1 MARLFG
7 TDGIRGIAG
16 EYPLTPEFV
25 EKIGIVSAETLTHHF
40 LPSRKGP
47 QEVKLPK
54 PTIIIGRD
62 TRESCEMLF
71 DALASGLTE
80 RGVDVWDCGV
90 ITTPAISYLTEAT
103 NSLAGIVISASHNPY
118 QFNGIKFFSN
128 SGMKLPDEVE
138 SGIEEKLATYDFSKR
153 EKKEKKGNI
162 TAFQEAKEKY
172 IDFIKRSIPEA
183 VNFSGFKMVIDCAN
197 GSVYEI
203 APKIFRGLEA
213 EVIVLNDAPD
223 GKNINEGCGSLH
235 LEAIQKA
242 VRANRADLGFAFD
255 GDGDRVLFT
264 DEKGSDLDG
273 DHLMAICVQCL
284 KRKGKLKN
292 NTLVV
297 TSMSNLGLLLA
308 MERLGIRVL
317 QTKVGDRYVLEEMLK
332 SGAIFGGEQA
342 GHIIFLDYAKTGDGL
357 ITALRVVAI
366 IREEKKPL
374 SELAR
379 IMEKAPQILINV
391 EVKERKPFTALPLT
405 SRLIQE
411 AESTLGREGRIL
423 VRYSGTEPLA
433 RVMVEGK
440 DREKIEKIAK
450 KISEA
455 IKKELNP

>member
-1 MARLFG
+1 MVRLFG

-16 EYPLTPEFV
+16 KYPLTPEFV

-40 LPSRKGP
+40 LPSRSGS
-47 QEVKLPK
+47 QEVPFPK

-62 TRESCEMLF
+62 TRESGKMIF
-71 DALASGLTE
+71 DALANGLIE

-90 ITTPAISYLTEAT
+90 ITTPAISYLTQAT

-118 QFNGIKFFSN
+118 QYNGIKFFSN

-138 SGIEEKLATYDFSKR
+138 SEIEEKAAALDLSKR
-153 EKKEKKGNI
+153 EKKERKGNI
-162 TAFQEAKEKY
+162 IPFQEAKGKY
-172 IDFIKRSIPEA
+172 IDFIKRSIPEGT
-183 VNFSGFKMVIDCAN
+183 NFSGLKMVIDCAN
-197 GSVYEI
+197 GSVSEI
-203 APKIFRGLEA
+203 APKIFSDMGA
-213 EVIVLNDAPD
+213 EIIVVNDTPD
-223 GKNINEGCGSLH
+223 GKNINDGCGSLH
-235 LEAIQKA
+235 LEVTQKA
-242 VRANRADLGFAFD
+242 VKANRAHLGFAFD

-273 DHLMAICVQCL
+273 DHLMALCAECL
-284 KRKGKLKN
+284 KRKGKLNN

-308 MERLGIRVL
+308 MEKLGIRVL
-317 QTKVGDRYVLEEMLK
+317 QTKVGDRYVLEETLK
-332 SGAIFGGEQA
+332 SGAVLGGEQA
-342 GHIIFLDYAKTGDGL
+342 GHIIFLDYCKTGDGL
-357 ITALRVVAI
+357 ITALRVLSIV
-366 IREEKKPL
+366 REEKKPL
-374 SELAR
+374 SELAG
-379 IMEKAPQILINV
+379 IMERVPQVLINI

-411 AESTLGREGRIL
+411 AESTLEKEGRIL

-440 DREKIEKIAK
+440 DREKIERIAK

-455 IKKELNP
+455 IRKELNP

>member
-1 MARLFG
+1 MEKLFG

-16 EYPLTPEFV
+16 KYPLTPEFV
-25 EKIGIVSAETLTHHF
+25 EKIGIVSAEILTHHF
-40 LPSRKGP
+40 LTSQLSSQKVPST
-47 QEVKLPK
+47 K

-62 TRESCEMLF
+62 TRESGKMIF
-71 DALASGLTE
+71 DGLAKGLIE
-80 RGVDVWDCGV
+80 REVDVLDCGV
-90 ITTPAISYLTEAT
+90 ITTPAISYLTQST

-118 QFNGIKFFSN
+118 QYNGIKLFSN
-128 SGMKLPDEVE
+128 SGTKLPDEVE
-138 SGIEEKLATYDFSKR
+138 SKIEEKLKASETSKT
-153 EKKEKKGNI
+153 KEKKGNI
-162 TAFQEAKEKY
+162 IPFPEAKEKY
-172 IDFIKRSIPEA
+172 IEFIKKSIPQG
-183 VNFSGFKMVIDCAN
+183 VNFSGLKMVIDCAN
-197 GSVYEI
+197 GSVSEI
-203 APKIFRGLEA
+203 APRIFRGLGA
-213 EVIVLNDAPD
+213 GVIVVNNAPD

-235 LEAIQKA
+235 LEIIQKA
-242 VRANRADLGFAFD
+242 VKANRADLGFAFD

-273 DHLMAICVQCL
+273 DHLMALCAECL

-332 SGAIFGGEQA
+332 SGATLGGEQA
-342 GHIIFLDYAKTGDGL
+342 GHIIFLDYGKTGDGL
-357 ITALRVVAI
+357 ITALRVLYI

-374 SELAR
+374 SELAG
-379 IMEKAPQILINV
+379 IMERAPQVLINV

-405 SRLIQE
+405 SKLIKE

-440 DREKIEKIAK
+440 DRENIEKIAK
-450 KISEA
+450 NISQA

>member
-1 MARLFG
+1 MERLFG

-16 EYPLTPEFV
+16 KYPLTPEFV
-25 EKIGIVSAETLTHHF
+25 EKIGIVSAEILTHHF
-40 LPSRKGP
+40 LTSQLSSQKVPST
-47 QEVKLPK
+47 K

-62 TRESCEMLF
+62 TRESGQMIF
-71 DALASGLTE
+71 DSLAKGLIQ
-80 RGVDVWDCGV
+80 RGIDVCDCGV
-90 ITTPAISYLTEAT
+90 ITTPAISYLIQAT

-118 QFNGIKFFSN
+118 QYNGIKFFSN
-128 SGMKLPDEVE
+128 SGTKLPDELE
-138 SGIEEKLATYDFSKR
+138 SKIEEKLKASKLSKA
-153 EKKEKKGNI
+153 ENKGNI
-162 TAFQEAKEKY
+162 IPFQEAKEKY
-172 IDFIKRSIPEA
+172 IEFIKKSIPQG
-183 VNFSGFKMVIDCAN
+183 VNFSGLKMVIDCAN
-197 GSVYEI
+197 GSVSEI
-203 APKIFRGLEA
+203 APQIFRGLGG
-213 EVIVLNDAPD
+213 EVIVMNNTPD
-223 GKNINEGCGSLH
+223 GKNINEGSGSLH
-235 LEAIQKA
+235 LKVIQKA
-242 VRANRADLGFAFD
+242 VKANRADLGFAFD

-273 DHLMAICVQCL
+273 DHLMALCADCL

-308 MERLGIRVL
+308 MEKIGIRVL

-332 SGAIFGGEQA
+332 SGAILGGEQA
-342 GHIIFLDYAKTGDGL
+342 GHIIFLDYGKTGDGL
-357 ITALRVVAI
+357 ITALRVLSI

-374 SELAR
+374 SELAG
-379 IMEKAPQILINV
+379 IMERAPQVLINV
-391 EVKERKPFTALPLT
+391 EVKKRKPFTSLPLT

-440 DREKIEKIAK
+440 DKEKIENIAK
-450 KISEA
+450 NISQA

>member
-1 MARLFG
+1 MVRLFG

-25 EKIGIVSAETLTHHF
+25 EKIGIVSAETLTRHF
-40 LPSRKGP
+40 HPARLSPQQAPS
-47 QEVKLPK
+47 PK

-62 TRESCEMLF
+62 TRESGETLF
-71 DALASGLTE
+71 AALASGLIK
-80 RGVDVWDCGV
+80 RGVEVWDCGI
-90 ITTPAISYLTEAT
+90 ITTPAISYLARAT

-118 QFNGIKFFSN
+118 KYNGIKFFSN
-128 SGMKLPDEVE
+128 LGMKLPDEVE
-138 SGIEEKLATYDFSKR
+138 SEIEEKLADFKFSKT
-153 EKKEKKGNI
+153 KKEKKDNI
-162 TAFQEAKEKY
+162 TPFPEAKQRY
-172 IDFIKRSIPEA
+172 IDFVKKSILGET
-183 VNFSGFKMVIDCAN
+183 NFSGLKMVIDCAN
-197 GSVYEI
+197 GSVSEI
-203 APKIFRGLEA
+203 GPKIFSDLGA
-213 EVIVLNDAPD
+213 EVVVLNDAPD
-223 GKNINEGCGSLH
+223 GKNINERCGSLH
-235 LEAIQKA
+235 LEVIQKA

-273 DHLMAICVQCL
+273 DHLMAICARFL

-308 MERLGIRVL
+308 MDRLGIRVL

-332 SGAIFGGEQA
+332 SGAVLGGEQA
-342 GHIIFLDYAKTGDGL
+342 GHIIFLDYDKTGDGL
-357 ITALRVVAI
+357 ITALRVLSIVK
-366 IREEKKPL
+366 EEEKPL
-374 SELAR
+374 SELAG
-379 IMEKAPQILINV
+379 IMERAPQVLINV
-391 EVKERKPFTALPLT
+391 EVKKRKPFTALPLT
-405 SRLIQE
+405 SKLIKE

-440 DREKIEKIAK
+440 DRKKIEEIAK
-450 KISEA
+450 KISQA

>member
-1 MARLFG
+1 MEKLFG

-16 EYPLTPEFV
+16 KYPLTPEFV
-25 EKIGIVSAETLTHHF
+25 EKIGIASAETLTYHF
-40 LPSRKGP
+40 LTSKLSSQKVPST
-47 QEVKLPK
+47 K

-62 TRESCEMLF
+62 TRESGQMIF
-71 DALASGLTE
+71 DSLAKGLIR
-80 RGVDVWDCGV
+80 RGVDVCDCGV
-90 ITTPAISYLTEAT
+90 ITTPAISYLIQAT

-118 QFNGIKFFSN
+118 QYNGIKFFSN
-128 SGMKLPDEVE
+128 SGTKLPDELE
-138 SGIEEKLATYDFSKR
+138 SKIEEKLKASKLSKT
-153 EKKEKKGNI
+153 ENKGSI
-162 TAFQEAKEKY
+162 IPFPEAKEKY
-172 IDFIKRSIPEA
+172 IEFIKKSIPQG
-183 VNFSGFKMVIDCAN
+183 VNFSGLKMVIDCAN
-197 GSVYEI
+197 GSVSEI
-203 APKIFRGLEA
+203 APQIFRGLGG
-213 EVIVLNDAPD
+213 EVIVVNNTPD

-235 LEAIQKA
+235 LEIIQKA
-242 VRANRADLGFAFD
+242 VKANRADLGFAFD

-273 DHLMAICVQCL
+273 DHLMALCAECL

-297 TSMSNLGLLLA
+297 TTMSNLGLLLA
-308 MERLGIRVL
+308 MEKMGIRVL

-342 GHIIFLDYAKTGDGL
+342 GHIIFLDYGKTGDGL
-357 ITALRVVAI
+357 ITALRVLSI
-366 IREEKKPL
+366 IKEEKKPL
-374 SELAR
+374 SELAG
-379 IMEKAPQILINV
+379 IMERAPQILINV
-391 EVKERKPFTALPLT
+391 EVKKRKPFNTLPLT

-440 DREKIEKIAK
+440 DKEKIEKIAK
-450 KISEA
+450 NISEA